1 METNGC
7 TAALDL
13 QVYTEKKS
21 TFLRAKVPVSDIA
34 MLRDAFW
41 NFVLTQEQAVT
52 SQKADY
58 AYLAYVEVIS
68 SVIFFPL
75 GMSY

>member
-21 TFLRAKVPVSDIA
+21 TFLRAKFPVSDIA
-34 MLRDAFW
+34 MLRDAF
-41 NFVLTQEQAVT
+41 
-52 SQKADY
+52 
-58 AYLAYVEVIS
+58 
-68 SVIFFPL
+68 
-75 GMSY
+75 

>member
-1 METNGC
+1 
-7 TAALDL
+7 
-13 QVYTEKKS
+13 
-21 TFLRAKVPVSDIA
+21 

>member
-1 METNGC
+1 MYSSPGS
-7 TAALDL
+7 AGLHW
-13 QVYTEKKS
+13 KKINIS
-21 TFLRAKVPVSDIA
+21 ESKVPVSDIA
-34 MLRDAFW
+34 MLCGAFW
-41 NFVLTQEQAVT
+41 NFALTQEQAVT